1 MSALVTSFLL
11 STLCI
16 CHQFSDIPVANKN
29 ITGKKKDKTKKPQ
42 QLEILQDDYGNG
54 GKL

>member
-1 MSALVTSFLL
+1 MSALVTTFLL

-16 CHQFSDIPVANKN
+16 CHQFSDIPVANNN
-29 ITGKKKDKTKKPQ
+29 ITVKKKTKRTQ
-42 QLEILQDDYGNG
+42 QLEILKDDYGNG